1 VLQNMSKAMLSLCL
15 ILISHLSKA
24 EEQLVVS
31 VPGPRNISY
40 LPIDLIQKLGFD
52 KAEGIKLQLL
62 HTGGGAVA
70 LNHLINRNAD
80 FSVAGLPAAMSLR
93 VNGGDV
99 IAVAAVNDA
108 PLFVLMVRSSLK
120 QKIKRISD
128 LKGMVVGVNTSTKN
142 SKTTSQQLAE
152 LLLKSDGVS
161 FDQVRIV
168 PAGQN
173 WEEQSSLILSG
184 AADAIMGDEPFASR
198 LLSMNKVYFLANLA
212 LPETVKKIPGT
223 YFLHATVE
231 TRNDVIKEAP
241 YKVEKF
247 TKMLHKTLQWMTEH
261 SPEEVVDKLE
271 VSDADER
278 TALLISLHKYRH
290 AYSKDGSFSEHQL
303 RETEKFFY
311 SSSDG
316 NPAAQALRLDD
327 MVNDKWVGR
336 TK

>member
-1 VLQNMSKAMLSLCL
+1 
-15 ILISHLSKA
+15 
-24 EEQLVVS
+24 
-31 VPGPRNISY
+31 
-40 LPIDLIQKLGFD
+40 
-52 KAEGIKLQLL
+52 
-62 HTGGGAVA
+62 
-70 LNHLINRNAD
+70 
-80 FSVAGLPAAMSLR
+80 
-93 VNGGDV
+93 
-99 IAVAAVNDA
+99 
-108 PLFVLMVRSSLK
+108 
-120 QKIKRISD
+120 
-128 LKGMVVGVNTSTKN
+128 
-142 SKTTSQQLAE
+142 